1 MGEMKNCGR
10 TINHYEQDKVFLNF
24 YDQDSQD
31 SNIVECVECAG
42 KSYFNKIFKFLT
54 NFTKKFKS

>member
-1 MGEMKNCGR
+1 MKHCGR

-31 SNIVECVECAG
+31 SNITEFT
-42 KSYFNKIFKFLT
+42 KRSYFSKIFKFLT
-54 NFTKKFKS
+54 NFTKIFKS